1 MVYLN
6 YNSTLY
12 LNKLFLLQLAEDV
25 NIFVPTYPPLGFI
38 IYSPV
43 CILCSSYQ
51 NYFFMI
57 LFINF

>member
-25 NIFVPTYPPLGFI
+25 NIFVPTYPPLWLYHLLPSMYSLLQLSKLFFYDFI
-38 IYSPV
+38 Y
-43 CILCSSYQ
+43 
-51 NYFFMI
+51 
-57 LFINF
+57 